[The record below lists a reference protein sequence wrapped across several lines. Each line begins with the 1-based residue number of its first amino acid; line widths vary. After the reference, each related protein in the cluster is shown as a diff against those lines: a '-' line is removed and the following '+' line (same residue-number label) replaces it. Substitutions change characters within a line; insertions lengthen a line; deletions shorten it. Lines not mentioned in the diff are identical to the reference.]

1 MMVTDIDV
9 LVNLGY
15 PRELARK
22 SLSEANGNRAAAL
35 EIIRLA
41 GRGDNNKEWKSYKS
55 DRDWQNSIVSAD
67 LPKDSQMRALWKSPL
82 TAHVNSFFRD
92 DNRTLMFR
100 CHIITHSKDWSCDKS
115 PDDFLQFKSSLA
127 LGTTLWFKN
136 SLPLAWR
143 YSCYSLF
150 RSVMNTED
158 LSDAERMRQMLDDWV
173 RELTLSERCMSDEDL
188 LNKTLQFFGS
198 EKVEMEA
205 LINSSSSMSG
215 SSRSCDKDYR
225 TLGPVGLYDGRRD
238 NTPSFPEVL
247 RKIRTL
253 PADHFPLTVTKL
265 DDLLN
270 SGPFKI
276 DVAQFPDL
284 TKSLAASSS
293 SMSAKKGLSDKD
305 LFCQLEKDLVRDRLV
320 INGTRYQGAHNS
332 SSSSSSSSPTLF
344 LDTVVGACVACIGST
359 LKSSL
364 RVSHQKTS
372 SDSRPAKLSVTSL
385 ETFSKTL
392 LKAMSRTESAYV
404 SMLGVNSILDLTPTP
419 NTTSGLGL
427 GLGDDDMDFPAV
439 LVPESVLADPI
450 LINFQL
456 MQRKPP
462 LSLSSPS
469 QSSHLIKRECC
480 VDCEG
485 QTGTVYRVC
494 AGEQLNTLLQIRVVY
509 SYRSFAMLADPLSK
523 AEQSEEGLGEGE
535 EYSVYEKPGPVHL
548 IFLRETKTTSRD
560 WN

>member
-9 LVNLGY
+9 LVKLGY

-41 GRGDNNKEWKSYKS
+41 GRGDNNKEWKSYKTDS
-55 DRDWQNSIVSAD
+55 DWQNSIVSAD
-67 LPKDSQMRALWKSPL
+67 LPRDSQMRALWKSPL

-115 PDDFLQFKSSLA
+115 FDDFLQFKSSLA

-158 LSDAERMRQMLDDWV
+158 LSDAERMRQLLDDWV

-205 LINSSSSMSG
+205 LINSSSSISG
-215 SSRSCDKDYR
+215 SSRSCEKDYR

-238 NTPSFPEVL
+238 NSPSFPEVL

-253 PADHFPLTVTKL
+253 PADHFPLTVAKL
-265 DDLLN
+265 DELLN

-284 TKSLAASSS
+284 TKSLTANIN

-305 LFCQLEKDLVRDRLV
+305 IFCQLEKDLVRDRLV

-332 SSSSSSSSPTLF
+332 SSPTLF
-344 LDTVVGACVACIGST
+344 LDTVVGACVACIGSI
-359 LKSSL
+359 LKSSF
-364 RVSHQKTS
+364 RVSHEKTSSS
-372 SDSRPAKLSVTSL
+372 SDSRHANAKLSVTSL

-404 SMLGVNSILDLTPTP
+404 SMLGVNSILDLNPHTPY
-419 NTTSGLGL
+419 TTSGTGTGL
-427 GLGDDDMDFPAV
+427 GVDDMDFPAV
-439 LVPESVLADPI
+439 VVPESVLADPI

-456 MQRKPP
+456 MQRKP
-462 LSLSSPS
+462 SLSSPS
-469 QSSHLIKRECC
+469 PSQPSHLSKRECC

-509 SYRSFAMLADPLSK
+509 SYRSFAMVADPGSK
-523 AEQSEEGLGEGE
+523 AEQSEERKGEGE
-535 EYSVYEKPGPVHL
+535 ELSVFEKPGPVHL

>member
-1 MMVTDIDV
+1 MVTDIDV

-22 SLSEANGNRAAAL
+22 SLAEANGNRAAAL

-41 GRGDNNKEWKSYKS
+41 GRGDNNKEWKSYKT

-82 TAHVNSFFRD
+82 TAHVNSFFRN

-100 CHIITHSKDWSCDKS
+100 CHIITHSRDWSCDKS

-143 YSCYSLF
+143 YSCYSIF
-150 RSVMNTED
+150 RSVMSTED
-158 LSDAERMRQMLDDWV
+158 LSDAEKMRQMLDDWV
-173 RELTLSERCMSDEDL
+173 RELTLSERCMSDETL

-198 EKVEMEA
+198 EEVEMEA
-205 LINSSSSMSG
+205 LINSSASG
-215 SSRSCDKDYR
+215 SHRSCDEDYR
-225 TLGPVGLYDGRRD
+225 TLGAVGAVGLYDGRRD
-238 NTPSFPEVL
+238 NSPSFTDVL
-247 RKIRTL
+247 RKIRTM
-253 PADHFPLTVTKL
+253 PADYFPLTVGEL
-265 DDLLN
+265 EQLLS

-276 DVAQFPDL
+276 DVSQFPHLMNSL
-284 TKSLAASSS
+284 TASNSDTTNLKKSASEENPFS
-293 SMSAKKGLSDKD
+293 
-305 LFCQLEKDLVRDRLV
+305 QLEKDLVRDRLV
-320 INGTRYQGAHNS
+320 INGTRYQGAQH
-332 SSSSSSSSPTLF
+332 SSSPTLF
-344 LDTVVGACVACIGST
+344 FDKVVGACVACIGNV
-359 LKSSL
+359 L
-364 RVSHQKTS
+364 TS
-372 SDSRPAKLSVTSL
+372 SFRVTQQKQADVKPVKLSADSL
-385 ETFSKTL
+385 ELFAKTL

-404 SMLGVNSILDLTPTP
+404 SLLGVNSILDLSLTPAP
-419 NTTSGLGL
+419 ESHSSK
-427 GLGDDDMDFPAV
+427 GDDDMPFPTV

-456 MQRKPP
+456 MQRKP
-462 LSLSSPS
+462 SSSSPA
-469 QSSHLIKRECC
+469 QPSHVSKRECC

-509 SYRSFAMLADPLSK
+509 SYRSFAMLADPVNSTSNSTSTVTGSK
-523 AEQSEEGLGEGE
+523 AEHSGAD
-535 EYSVYEKPGPVHL
+535 SCVFHKPGPVHL
-548 IFLRETKTTSRD
+548 VFMRETKTTSRD
-560 WN
+560 WK